1 MDLEIISKQVKIKAM
16 VLEESGGREERTEAR
31 AWSTTGGLQEEG
43 ELGEGLRK
51 SYQASQGKIRR
62 VWLPG
67 R

>member
-1 MDLEIISKQVKIKAM
+1 M

-31 AWSTTGGLQEEG
+31 AWSTTGGLQEKG